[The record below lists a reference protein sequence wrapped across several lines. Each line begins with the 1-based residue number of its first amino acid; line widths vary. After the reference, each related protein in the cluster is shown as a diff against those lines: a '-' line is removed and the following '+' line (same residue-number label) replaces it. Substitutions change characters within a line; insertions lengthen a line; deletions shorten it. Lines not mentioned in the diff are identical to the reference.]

1 LKARAT
7 PNTENAYLAR
17 VPGPARGT
25 LRKIRAAICSA
36 APREVVETISYGMP
50 TFKYDGSP
58 LVWFAAFSSHCS
70 LFPTAEVIR
79 KFKKELKGFH
89 ISKGT
94 IRFPLDKPLPAVLVK
109 KMVKARIAAMQDKQ
123 RR

>member
-1 LKARAT
+1 MKARAT
-7 PNTENAYLAR
+7 PNTVNAYLAR

-25 LRKIRAAICSA
+25 LRKIRAAIRSA
-36 APREVVETISYGMP
+36 APREAVETISYGMP

-94 IRFPLDKPLPAVLVK
+94 IRFPLDKPLPVTLVR
-109 KMVKARIAAMQDKQ
+109 KMVIARVAAIQSRK
-123 RR
+123 RK